1 MKVYYHPIGNSFG
14 INSHQDLLL
23 FHYEKDNF
31 TFVDDATQ
39 ADIIPIPFERENDEK
54 YITYLQELKVSN
66 QLILLL
72 DINHIGD
79 GQPTE
84 SKTFLTDFLKSH
96 GYASIVVHCNH
107 AIMTDTLVHYDYIWN
122 RQKVYFTDYDNYDL
136 TNRLWTFKSTKKMFE
151 LSDIAPKQL
160 VKKFLILNKTY
171 KQDFLFSAAG
181 ADESNTLRS
190 KCRVIL
196 EKAILEEDCYFSNP
210 SNYIFLEPQEC
221 SSEIL
226 NDYHF
231 FNMGMGFQP
240 AANHYYENSGVSV
253 FVETLASSEYN
264 QREISEKTFNPLIK
278 GHFILPFSYPGI
290 IDDLKNMYGFKFPEW
305 IDYRYDTIEDDA
317 ERFHEF
323 MKSFARLRFIKLP
336 ELQDLCNKDIDILIH
351 NRQVFF
357 DRPYD
362 RLYDSL
368 KKIINIV

>member
-79 GQPTE
+79 GQTTE
-84 SKTFLTDFLKSH
+84 SKTFLTDFLKSY

-221 SSEIL
+221 SSNIL
-226 NDYHF
+226 DDHHF

-240 AANHYYENSGVSV
+240 VANHYYENSGVSV